1 MAALESFEE
10 MIANIESARIER
22 AIERAKAAG
31 QQKYPVSI
39 IKQSAELYSVDAYSY
54 DDGSSEVSINTWVVR
69 SIKRK
74 RGTQTPMGKRRLG
87 SEYGDSAPTYV
98 NITQKIKDV
107 TWTRQSRKVNDFG
120 WSKSIP
126 EQYRKQFRVGDFL
139 PEGIYTTV
147 NAAIRYAIKA
157 KESSIK
163 RSIEWRDKETD
174 PQEIA
179 EWDADIECERKEL
192 RLLKTRQTKLKNAAK
207 KAKSK

>member
-1 MAALESFEE
+1 MASSVDE
-10 MIANIESARIER
+10 MIERFELKRIE
-22 AIERAKAAG
+22 AAKAAG
-31 QQKYPVSI
+31 QQKYPTSI
-39 IKQSAELYSVDAYSY
+39 IKQGAEIYSVDAYSY
-54 DDGSSEVSINTWVVR
+54 DDGTSEVCINTWVVR

-74 RGTQTPMGKRRLG
+74 RGTQTLMGKRKLG
-87 SEYGDSAPTYV
+87 EYGDSAPTYV

-126 EQYRKQFRVGDFL
+126 ESFRKQFRVGDFL

-163 RSIEWRDKETD
+163 RSIEWRNNETD

-192 RLLKTRQTKLKNAAK
+192 RLLKARQTKLKNAAK
-207 KAKSK
+207 KAKNQ

>member
-1 MAALESFEE
+1 MAVLESIEE
-10 MIANIESARIER
+10 RIANIELARIER
-22 AIERAKAAG
+22 ARAAG
-31 QQKYPVSI
+31 QQKYPTSI
-39 IKQSAELYSVDAYSY
+39 IRLGAELYTVDAYSY
-54 DDGSSEVSINTWVVR
+54 DDGSSEVCINTWVVR

-87 SEYGDSAPTYV
+87 REYGDSAPTYV

-126 EQYRKQFRVGDFL
+126 KQFRKQFRVGDFL
-139 PEGIYTTV
+139 PEGLYTTV

-163 RSIEWRDKETD
+163 RAIEWRNEETE
-174 PQEIA
+174 PQKIA
-179 EWDADIECERKEL
+179 EWNADIECERKEL
-192 RLLKTRQTKLKNAAK
+192 RLLKTRQTKLKNAAIK
-207 KAKSK
+207 QREHKGT